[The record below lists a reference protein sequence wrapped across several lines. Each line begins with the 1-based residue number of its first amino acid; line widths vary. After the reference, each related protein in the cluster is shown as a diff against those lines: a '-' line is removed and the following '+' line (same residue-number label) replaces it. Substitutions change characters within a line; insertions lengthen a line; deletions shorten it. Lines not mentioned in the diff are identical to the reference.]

1 MPQPP
6 ASVTSQSHP
15 FSHRLVTADLVNV
28 QDISVEKIGFV
39 PTVLGFGDLVCQTAS
54 GAGSGAPGTATMVL

>member
-39 PTVLGFGDLVCQTAS
+39 PTVLGFGDVVCQTA
-54 GAGSGAPGTATMVL
+54 

>member
-15 FSHRLVTADLVNV
+15 FSHRLATADLVNV
-28 QDISVEKIGFV
+28 QDISVEKIGFI
-39 PTVLGFGDLVCQTAS
+39 PTVLGFGDVVCQTAS
-54 GAGSGAPGTATMVL
+54 GAGGGALGTATTL